1 MDAWALSIDLAHI
14 ASIASL
20 VDAQVKGVR
29 NDFHLWYPKPP
40 IPRKGQAS

>member
-14 ASIASL
+14 VSTASL

-29 NDFHLWYPKPP
+29 NNFHL
-40 IPRKGQAS
+40 